1 MLAASAACP
10 QSIDSVLAQCP
21 STTKHNMAL
30 KTQTIACLVEGRAG
44 GISQMEQSMEKKMEM
59 LISLLLTVCARV
71 KGKNCRSRK
80 TERRHGSIGSIG
92 DGNLI

>member
-1 MLAASAACP
+1 
-10 QSIDSVLAQCP
+10 
-21 STTKHNMAL
+21 
-30 KTQTIACLVEGRAG
+30 
-44 GISQMEQSMEKKMEM
+44 MEQSMEKKMEM

-80 TERRHGSIGSIG
+80 TERRHGIGSIG

>member
-1 MLAASAACP
+1 
-10 QSIDSVLAQCP
+10 
-21 STTKHNMAL
+21 
-30 KTQTIACLVEGRAG
+30 
-44 GISQMEQSMEKKMEM
+44 MEQSMEKKMEM